1 MIPLLYQ
8 QTYEKVQGYMMNS
21 FAVCLTTDGW
31 TSIKNESYLGVTGHF
46 INENS
51 LLQSVCHG
59 CENFNERHTIENL
72 SVFLKNIVCTWGIQH
87 KIVAVVSDNAPNI
100 VGAIKDSNFRHIS
113 CFAHNVNL
121 VVQKGLK
128 KIINV
133 QKKVKSIVEHFKISS
148 HAQSK
153 LQDIQKQLGLSPL
166 KLKQDVITRWNSTH
180 DMFKRILEIKDAVV
194 STLAILQCTYTDH
207 TDHIHNFMGLVRLE
221 QNKSTIADALSEG
234 ARLNKTIYNENV
246 RKNRVILLQLIEVTL
261 LLGKQELA
269 FRDHDERSTSSN
281 QGNFREVFNLLIKRN
296 DELLSHYNKIS
307 NVFTGQ
313 SKTIQNEIIY
323 CVYEYVLDVIKSEIN
338 DAFFFS
344 IISDDTTD
352 IVEKSQCAIT
362 ICNILMYS

>member
-1 MIPLLYQ
+1 MLNGSYNLPSRKTVSNSMIPLLYQ

-51 LLQSVCHG
+51 LLQSVCLG

-133 QKKVKSIVEHFKISS
+133 QKKVKSIVEHFKRSS

-194 STLAILQCTYTDH
+194 STLAILQCTVENLTVTEWEIIEH
-207 TDHIHNFMGLVRLE
+207 
-221 QNKSTIADALSEG
+221 STE
-234 ARLNKTIYNENV
+234 
-246 RKNRVILLQLIEVTL
+246 ILQIFSEVTREISSDQYVSMSKTLIFIRAMTDAMHSFKNNIALPNDVKQLVSTL
-261 LLGKQELA
+261 L
-269 FRDHDERSTSSN
+269 
-281 QGNFREVFNLLIKRN
+281 
-296 DELLSHYNKIS
+296 DELNSRFL
-307 NVFTGQ
+307 G
-313 SKTIQNEIIY
+313 
-323 CVYEYVLDVIKSEIN
+323 YEDS
-338 DAFFFS
+338 
-344 IISDDTTD
+344 
-352 IVEKSQCAIT
+352 
-362 ICNILMYS
+362 